1 MKLLLGILEGQ
12 LYLAGVLAVFVAEIA
27 FLVWGLWTRR
37 PIIGLIAV
45 FVTVPLIRTTV
56 GAIRACFVRI
66 PPPEGLT
73 LDRSEGRALYD
84 FVEEVRTIGD

>member
-66 PPPEGLT
+66 PPPDGLT
-73 LDRSEGRALYD
+73 LDRSEGRAL
-84 FVEEVRTIGD
+84 